1 MCECN
6 VERILN
12 EVSDMI
18 RYNLFLLLNCND
30 SFSYIRDYCEKNP
43 NLKVIPYW
51 DLVKFMEDSI
61 SELIDYPL
69 WFDFRDLD

>member
-1 MCECN
+1 MIECN
-6 VERILN
+6 IERILD

-18 RYNLFLLLNCND
+18 RYNLFLLLNSND
-30 SFSYIRDYCEKNP
+30 SFPFLRDYCEKNP

-51 DLVKFMEDSI
+51 DLVKFMDDSI
-61 SELIDYPL
+61 SELIDTPF